1 MRGYVICTSPRS
13 GSNYLGQLLE
23 STEQLGRPREYFNGP
38 ARRVLDDPTFPDA
51 PAEQVQ
57 RILTQ
62 GATPN
67 GVYALKAFAD
77 QWSNAASSIDLH
89 RALPDLRFI
98 HLRREDVLGQAIS
111 WARAVQTQQYRST
124 QKIVGAPIYNGPL
137 ILDRIHA
144 LAALEHYWMVY
155 FARSDLP
162 VLRLTYVE
170 VAEGPSHVASRV
182 ARWMDIDAA
191 SVKAE
196 EINLVIQRDDL
207 SDGWRR
213 QFLAEH
219 GDPNRPLP

>member
-1 MRGYVICTSPRS
+1 MRGYVICTSPRA

-77 QWSNAASSIDLH
+77 QWSTAARAIDLH
-89 RALPDLRFI
+89 HALPQLRFV
-98 HLRREDVLGQAIS
+98 HLKREGVLGQAIS

-124 QKIVGAPIYNGPL
+124 QNVAAEPSYSGAL
-137 ILDRIHA
+137 IMDRILA
-144 LAALEHYWMVY
+144 LAAIEHYWMVY
-155 FARSDLP
+155 FARSDVP
-162 VLRLTYVE
+162 VLRLTYAE
-170 VAEGPSHVASRV
+170 VAEAPSEVVRRV
-182 ARWMDIDAA
+182 AGWMDIDGARLNAA
-191 SVKAE
+191 R
-196 EINLVIQRDDL
+196 IDLVIQRDEL
-207 SDGWRR
+207 SEVWRR

-219 GDPNRPLP
+219 GDPNQPLR